1 MRVLVVE
8 DHPLMRQGVINI
20 LNLLGSA
27 EIVGEAETAYDAVGL
42 AALWEPEVVVM
53 DLGLKGAGTGIE
65 ACREIK
71 AMDLSPNGPPKVLIH
86 TAYDSQAD
94 LASARLAGAD
104 GYVHKSVEPRTLV
117 EAVEKTFAGE
127 RVWYLGHG
135 DPEEAG
141 AAAERVLSASG
152 AVSLTEREREV
163 VALVMSHRT
172 NPEIAK
178 ELHVS
183 VRTVKNHVSSIMRKM
198 GLKSRRDIC
207 P

>member
-1 MRVLVVE
+1 
-8 DHPLMRQGVINI
+8 MRQGVINI
-20 LNLLGSA
+20 LNLFGSA
-27 EIVGEAETAYDAVGL
+27 EIVGEAETAVEAVDL
-42 AALWEPEVVVM
+42 AAERSPEVVVM
-53 DLGLKGAGTGIE
+53 DLGLKGTGTGIE

-71 AMDLSPNGPPKVLIH
+71 AMDPPNGPPKVLVH
-86 TAYDSQAD
+86 TTYDSQAD

-135 DPEEAG
+135 DPEEAA
-141 AAAERVLSASG
+141 AAAERVLSAPG
-152 AVSLTEREREV
+152 ATSLTVREREV
-163 VALVMSHRT
+163 VALVMRHRT